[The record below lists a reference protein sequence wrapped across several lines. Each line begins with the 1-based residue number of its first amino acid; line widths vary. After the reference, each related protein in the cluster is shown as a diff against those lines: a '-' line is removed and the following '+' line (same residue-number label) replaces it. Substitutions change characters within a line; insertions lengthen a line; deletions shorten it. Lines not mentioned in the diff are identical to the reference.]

1 MVESRYTQTTLRRV
15 NIHPSSAE
23 MFAKRMLE
31 IPEGMKVAIVRGID
45 GDEKEFFSLSDPMID
60 PLQFPKEE
68 QMDMKMMEAYNGYTQ
83 KDIMDR
89 KKVVVPKYSYVVGF
103 IRFPLELAERTK
115 EGRLTP
121 YNYSLIY
128 SKLFN
133 ELLNN
138 AERWITPI

>member
-1 MVESRYTQTTLRRV
+1 MGSER
-15 NIHPSSAE
+15 E
-23 MFAKRMLE
+23 
-31 IPEGMKVAIVRGID
+31 
-45 GDEKEFFSLSDPMID
+45 
-60 PLQFPKEE
+60 
-68 QMDMKMMEAYNGYTQ
+68 
-83 KDIMDR
+83 
-89 KKVVVPKYSYVVGF
+89 KVVVPKYSYVVGF

>member
-1 MVESRYTQTTLRRV
+1 MAESRYTQTTLRRV

-31 IPEGMKVAIVRGID
+31 IPEGMKVAIVRGMD
-45 GDEKEFFSLSDPMID
+45 GEWKEFFSLSDPMID

-68 QMDMKMMEAYNGYTQ
+68 QMDMKMMEAYSGYTQ

-89 KKVVVPKYSYVVGF
+89 KKVVVPRYSDVVGF

-128 SKLFN
+128 SQLVN

>member
-15 NIHPSSAE
+15 NIHPSSPE

>member
-1 MVESRYTQTTLRRV
+1 MSESNYTQTTLRRV
-15 NIHPSSAE
+15 SIHPSSAE
-23 MFAKRMLE
+23 VFAKRMLE

-45 GDEKEFFSLSDPMID
+45 GDEREFYSLSDPMID

-68 QMDMKMMEAYNGYTQ
+68 QMDMKMMEAYSGYTQ

-89 KKVVVPKYSYVVGF
+89 KKVVVPRYSDVVGF

-115 EGRLTP
+115 EGKLTP

-128 SKLFN
+128 SQLVN